1 MKVILTADMDSLGF
15 EGDIVD
21 VAKGYGRNYL
31 IPKGLALEASRQN
44 IQLMEM
50 QRKKIEVKR
59 LKAKEDAER
68 VREKIEELV
77 ITIRQK
83 AGEEDKLYGSVTT
96 MDIAACLEKE
106 GVTID
111 RKKLLLDKPIKTLG
125 EYEVPVKLYPE
136 VTAKVKIVVIPE
148 EQAEPESSR

>member
-1 MKVILTADMDSLGF
+1 MKVILREDMDSLGF

-21 VAKGYGRNYL
+21 VARGYGRNYL
-31 IPKGLALEASRQN
+31 IPKGLALEANQQN
-44 IQLMEM
+44 MKLIEM

-59 LKAKEDAER
+59 VKAKSDAER
-68 VREKIEELV
+68 VREKIAEIV

-111 RKKLLLDKPIKTLG
+111 RKKLILEKPIKVLG
-125 EYEVPVKLYPE
+125 DYEIPVKLHPE
-136 VTAKVKIVVIPE
+136 VTGTVKVVVIPE
-148 EQAEPESSR
+148 EQAETE